1 MRSDRNEGVEQLVLK
16 NGKEEEKLGE
26 IKGVIGY
33 DWRRNESSPCIG
45 RTMKI
50 YLRGSINESIKFLA
64 FFREMQWL
72 KR

>member
-1 MRSDRNEGVEQLVLK
+1 MRSDRNEGVEQVVLK

-45 RTMKI
+45 HAMKI